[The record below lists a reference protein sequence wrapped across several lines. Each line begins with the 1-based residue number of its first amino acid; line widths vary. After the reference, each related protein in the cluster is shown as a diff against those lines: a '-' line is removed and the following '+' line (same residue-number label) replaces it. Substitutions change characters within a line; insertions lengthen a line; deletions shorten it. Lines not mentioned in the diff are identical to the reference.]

1 MTVVRSSNAD
11 SAMTRVCGEVR
22 PISRAARGP
31 PPAGM
36 LTSISATSGCSRA
49 AIEAASS
56 ASAAAPDER
65 QARLLGQQL
74 RQCVAQGRLVVGH
87 QHANEYVGVRP
98 GKEGAHDP

>member
-1 MTVVRSSNAD
+1 MR
-11 SAMTRVCGEVR
+11 RVR

-36 LTSISATSGCSRA
+36 LDVDQGDVGLFPGGHRGCLVRVGGGSH
-49 AIEAASS
+49 
-56 ASAAAPDER
+56 ER
-65 QARLLGQQL
+65 QARFLGQQL